1 MARIDAFFKL
11 MSEEKASDLHL
22 ATNNPPMLRINGELV
37 RVDYPPLQNDELK
50 AMVYEIAPEGKI
62 KLFEETS
69 DVDFGYEVPGVARYR
84 ANFFQ
89 QKYGISAVFRLIP
102 SKVLTVEELGL
113 PPVLKKFPLL
123 KKGLVLVTGPTG
135 SGKSTTLAAMMDYA
149 NLQRHDHIIT
159 VEDPIEFVHR
169 SQNCLVQHREV
180 GVHTRS
186 FASALRGALRED
198 PDILLVG
205 EMRDLET
212 IELALTAAATG
223 HLVFGTLHTSS
234 APKAVDRIIDV
245 FPTNQQNQIRATLAE
260 SLKGVIAQNLFKRID
275 KPGRV
280 AALEILVVDIA
291 IANLVREAK
300 THQIPGMIQVG
311 KKKGNQPLDDAIMEH
326 LRQTRISPGRS
337 LRQVRS
343 IKRNSA
349 PSSKNRRRTTSRNR
363 ISRHEN
369 ARSRPDPVRD
379 AARPT
384 TASRI
389 LISPSVIRCRS
400 RISANSS
407 RSSSIR
413 RSKR

>member
-11 MSEEKASDLHL
+11 MAEQKASDLHL
-22 ATNNPPMLRINGELV
+22 STNNSPMLRVNGELV
-37 RVDYPPLQNDELK
+37 RVDYPPLENDDLK

-62 KLFEETS
+62 KHFEETS
-69 DVDFGYEVPGVARYR
+69 DVDFGYEVTGVARYR

-102 SKVLTVEELGL
+102 SKILTVDDLGL
-113 PPVLKKFPLL
+113 PPVLKRFPLL
-123 KKGLVLVTGPTG
+123 KKGLILVTGPTG

-186 FASALRGALRED
+186 FAAALRGALRED
-198 PDILLVG
+198 PDVLLVG
-205 EMRDLET
+205 ELRDHET

-234 APKAVDRIIDV
+234 AAKAVDRIIDV
-245 FPTNQQNQIRATLAE
+245 FPTGQQNQIRATLAE

-275 KPGRV
+275 QPGRL
-280 AALEILVVDIA
+280 AALEILVVDMA
-291 IANLVREAK
+291 IANLIREGK

-311 KKKGNQPLDDAIMEH
+311 KKKGNQPLDDAIIDL
-326 LRQTRISPGRS
+326 LRTARISPEEAYDKGIDKKKFRAF
-337 LRQVRS
+337 L
-343 IKRNSA
+343 
-349 PSSKNRRRTTSRNR
+349 KNPPAD
-363 ISRHEN
+363 EE
-369 ARSRPDPVRD
+369 
-379 AARPT
+379 
-384 TASRI
+384 
-389 LISPSVIRCRS
+389 
-400 RISANSS
+400 
-407 RSSSIR
+407 
-413 RSKR
+413 